1 MTVECPQRYS
11 VWENDK
17 GGKIF
22 VDDVYDEA
30 ADPDAELEEGVKPQ
44 FFVTVVPYADRDDM
58 DAISE
63 ELDPTQWAEL
73 IQVDGIRQISIEPP
87 DAD

>member
-22 VDDVYDEA
+22 VDDVWDEA
-30 ADPDAELEEGVKPQ
+30 ADPDAELEEGQEPQ
-44 FFVTVVPYADRDDM
+44 FFVTVVPYAERDDI
-58 DAISE
+58 DAVSE
-63 ELDPTQWAEL
+63 ELDAEQWAEL
-73 IQVDGIRQISIEPP
+73 IRVDRIRQTGIEPP
-87 DAD
+87 SSN